1 MPHLRHGGNLANAA
15 LQPRQNRIATATIL
29 DLFIT
34 ASALL
39 SLFTMNVVQTR
50 PSRNRVVE
58 EKSSKKGQTVD
69 FYQEIPQYELSLDEF
84 EEYALARLKVCISKV
99 L

>member
-1 MPHLRHGGNLANAA
+1 MANAA
-15 LQPRQNRIATATIL
+15 LQPRQNRQESALLLHATI